1 MKYVLPRHIRANK
14 RLSGAF
20 LLPEPRPL
28 TPVMRGA
35 HGSVWRARESIKL
48 ATYSKVLV
56 IPLVDCT
63 N

>member
-1 MKYVLPRHIRANK
+1 ENRRTERFREFESHLFRHIRANK

-48 ATYSKVLV
+48 ATY
-56 IPLVDCT
+56 
-63 N
+63 